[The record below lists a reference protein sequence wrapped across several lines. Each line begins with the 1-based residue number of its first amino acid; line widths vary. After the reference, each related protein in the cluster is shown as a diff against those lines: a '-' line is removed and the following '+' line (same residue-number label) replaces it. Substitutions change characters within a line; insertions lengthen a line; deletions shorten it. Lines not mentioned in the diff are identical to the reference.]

1 MPRGTL
7 RQGQHRPDAPLAS
20 GAKIRRTVEAGS
32 LFQDDKLLRKYPG
45 RMGRDA
51 RNMPK
56 IRMPGHIGSAAQG
69 CATAFGFGSGFVAG
83 MAVAVGNIRILHGFR
98 DDFVALP

>member
-20 GAKIRRTVEAGS
+20 GAKIRRTVQAGS

-56 IRMPGHIGSAAQG
+56 IRMPGHVRGAAQG
-69 CATAFGFGSGFVAG
+69 CATAFGFGTRFVAG
-83 MAVAVGNIRILHGFR
+83 MAVAIENTRMGHGFR
-98 DDFVALP
+98 DDLVALP